1 MEQTLENDLQ
11 NAICSGDYEVVRRA
25 MMSGVS
31 PNQICGGSLSLLEW
45 AAVFDDAKISELL
58 LRYGAVTT
66 VNPRSGQTA
75 LHEASGQADSAC
87 LTLLLAHGADPLERD
102 NQGETALC
110 NAARIAS
117 EENVRR
123 LLEAHEKVQAAEVDS
138 VPRLPNMFAE
148 DDELDPYPE
157 AVAEKIAFELSQDP
171 NESEVQREAAWRCT
185 VLIARYQLAAIN
197 PAVAIGEAETLLMYH
212 VNHGPAQDVRAW
224 LPKVRNVNFTDHNV
238 GWSLLVSAIDRRSLE
253 IVDLLLGAGADPNWF
268 GHPRWTDTPLDYAI
282 REGQHEIAAHLRH
295 CGGRAGRRK

>member
-1 MEQTLENDLQ
+1 
-11 NAICSGDYEVVRRA
+11 
-25 MMSGVS
+25 
-31 PNQICGGSLSLLEW
+31 
-45 AAVFDDAKISELL
+45 VFDDAKISELL